1 MADTVQRMG
10 GKGLSAAEVASLE
23 KFLLTGLHAPQHPP
37 AASSEQVAAGKKL
50 FESPQV
56 GCSGCHIDG
65 KTDGKSHDVA
75 TMSDADFQVQAQTKG
90 VKPTGLAFDTPS
102 LKGLFA
108 TAPYLH
114 DGSAPNLDAVLKLS
128 DQGKMGATKDLT
140 DVQRGQLKAY
150 LMSL

>member
-1 MADTVQRMG
+1 
-10 GKGLSAAEVASLE
+10 
-23 KFLLTGLHAPQHPP
+23 
-37 AASSEQVAAGKKL
+37 
-50 FESPQV
+50 
-56 GCSGCHIDG
+56 
-65 KTDGKSHDVA
+65 VA